1 MGNAF
6 SKGVDSAVSIITGII
21 TGDMTG
27 GLAGASAPWLAE
39 QIKQHTGH
47 LDTDGEWVTDNLAGN
62 LISHAILGA
71 VVAELQ
77 GNSALSGG
85 AGAVAGEVAADII
98 RKQLYSK
105 EVKDLT
111 EEEKQTISALSQLAS
126 GLAVA
131 AGGGNIG
138 DASAA
143 ISSSKNAVEN
153 NEENRVFDFFF
164 TESKMIAQ
172 YNCYTDDVC
181 NNLDDNAR
189 EHAILEQS
197 AETQKEIIEPYK
209 EAGELLANIE
219 NILLDFTPIIGDA
232 KAFAE
237 AENVIDYTIASV
249 GLIPGVGDAVVQ
261 LLKEAKAALKVGDTK
276 KAIELAQEAQ
286 DKLNA
291 LDVGTFRELKAK
303 AKVGDGLE
311 HDHIPSF
318 AALKKAE
325 ETRLGRPLTP
335 TETKKLYAEAT
346 AVEVPRDVHQAGPT
360 YGGKNTAEQIMKDAE
375 NLYEAVK
382 RDTDALRK
390 NMIEKGY
397 DPKLI
402 EDAINKIK
410 TRNKEK
416 GIY

>member
-1 MGNAF
+1 MGNDF

-39 QIKQHTGH
+39 QIKIQAG
-47 LDTDGEWVTDNLAGN
+47 DNETARLVA
-62 LISHAILGA
+62 HAILGA

-98 RKQLYSK
+98 RKQLYGK

-111 EEEKQTISALSQLAS
+111 EEEKQTISALSQLAA

-131 AGGGNIG
+131 AGGGSVG
-138 DASAA
+138 DAGAA
-143 ISSSKNAVEN
+143 INSSKNAVEN
-153 NEENRVFDFFF
+153 NGENLGFDFFF
-164 TESKMIAQ
+164 SESKMKAE
-172 YNCYTDDVC
+172 YNCYTDDAC
-181 NNLDDNAR
+181 YNLNDYAR
-189 EHAILEQS
+189 QQAILEQ
-197 AETQKEIIEPYK
+197 AIEIQKGITEPYK
-209 EAGELLANIE
+209 EAAELIANIE
-219 NILLDFTPIIGDA
+219 KTVADFIPIIGDG
-232 KAFAE
+232 KAVAE
-237 AENVIDYTIASV
+237 AEDSIDYTIAAV
-249 GLIPGVGDAVVQ
+249 GLIPGLGDVVGK

-286 DKLNA
+286 DKVKA

-325 ETRLGRPLTP
+325 ETRLERPLTP

>member
-1 MGNAF
+1 M
-6 SKGVDSAVSIITGII
+6 K
-21 TGDMTG
+21 
-27 GLAGASAPWLAE
+27 AE
-39 QIKQHTGH
+39 
-47 LDTDGEWVTDNLAGN
+47 
-62 LISHAILGA
+62 
-71 VVAELQ
+71 
-77 GNSALSGG
+77 
-85 AGAVAGEVAADII
+85 
-98 RKQLYSK
+98 
-105 EVKDLT
+105 
-111 EEEKQTISALSQLAS
+111 
-126 GLAVA
+126 
-131 AGGGNIG
+131 
-138 DASAA
+138 
-143 ISSSKNAVEN
+143 
-153 NEENRVFDFFF
+153 
-164 TESKMIAQ
+164 
-172 YNCYTDDVC
+172 YNCYTDDAC
-181 NNLDDNAR
+181 YNLDDYAR
-189 EHAILEQS
+189 QQAILEQ
-197 AETQKEIIEPYK
+197 AIEIQKGITEPYK
-209 EAGELLANIE
+209 EAAELIANIE
-219 NILLDFTPIIGDA
+219 KTVADFIPIIGDG
-232 KAFAE
+232 KAVAE
-237 AENVIDYTIASV
+237 AEDSIDYTIAAV
-249 GLIPGVGDAVVQ
+249 GLIPGLGDVVGK

-286 DKLNA
+286 DKVKA

-335 TETKKLYAEAT
+335 TETKKPYAEAT